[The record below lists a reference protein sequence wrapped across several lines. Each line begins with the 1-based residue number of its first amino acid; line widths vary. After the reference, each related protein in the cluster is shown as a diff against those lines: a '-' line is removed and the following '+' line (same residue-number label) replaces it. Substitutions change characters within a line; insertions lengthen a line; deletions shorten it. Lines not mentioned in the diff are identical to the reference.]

1 MVVPQGPPE
10 MAGGPSGSSKNEP
23 VTPQN
28 EPGTPQNDPEMP
40 ENPAKVPLS
49 PVDEP
54 KLDEIVAAAGPCGDS
69 KVALSD
75 P

>member
-49 PVDEP
+49 SVDEP

-69 KVALSD
+69 KVALFD

>member
-1 MVVPQGPPE
+1 
-10 MAGGPSGSSKNEP
+10 MAGGPSGSSQNEP

-28 EPGTPQNDPEMP
+28 EPVTPKNEPGMPQNDPEMP
-40 ENPAKVPLS
+40 ENSAKVPLS

>member
-1 MVVPQGPPE
+1 
-10 MAGGPSGSSKNEP
+10 MAGGPSGSSQNEP

-28 EPGTPQNDPEMP
+28 EPVTPKNDPEMP
-40 ENPAKVPLS
+40 ENAAKVPLS
-49 PVDEP
+49 PVDEL
-54 KLDEIVAAAGPCGDS
+54 KLDEIVAAVGLCGDS

>member
-1 MVVPQGPPE
+1 MEATQGPPE
-10 MAGGPSGSSKNEP
+10 MAGGSSGSSKNEP

-49 PVDEP
+49 SVDEP

-69 KVALSD
+69 KVAISD